1 MKASARAISGLH
13 NKEMEPL
20 DLSIPSRPD
29 TMGAVCA
36 VCGTML
42 HRSAE
47 RFEYGAYSVHRC
59 MPCGSLVTLPL
70 PSFEILQSYYSHFNE
85 GYTAGMG
92 HARYHVE
99 MPKRWRARLR
109 LLKRLGAKGK
119 LLDLG
124 GSNGMFAS
132 IANSSGFSV
141 SVADFIAEPR
151 DLGFTI
157 AVPADLSV
165 RGGVP
170 FPDCAYDV
178 VTLWSCIEHLRDPT
192 ACLQEVFRLSR
203 PGALV
208 AIDTPLVG
216 DICERLF
223 AYRSHWVCP
232 PEHLHLF
239 SDRGLRLA
247 VERAG
252 FDVVLHAPFF
262 ERTVLRWIARRSRNL
277 FLAGLGFATR
287 MLAERYWCECRD
299 RRETAAG
306 DIQFL
311 VARKPGERSRGGR
324 KVPPGLG

>member
-1 MKASARAISGLH
+1 MA
-13 NKEMEPL
+13 PF
-20 DLSIPSRPD
+20 DQPIPSRPGAI
-29 TMGAVCA
+29 GAVCA
-36 VCGTML
+36 GCGATL
-42 HRSAE
+42 DQSAE
-47 RFEYGAYSVHRC
+47 TFEYGDYSVHRC

-70 PSFEILQSYYSHFNE
+70 PSSELLQSYYSGFNE

-92 HARYHVE
+92 PEHYLVE
-99 MPKRWRARLR
+99 MPKRWRARLKR
-109 LLKRLGAKGK
+109 LKRLGAKGR

-124 GSNGMFAS
+124 GSNGMFAA
-132 IANSSGFSV
+132 IANTSGFSV

-170 FPDCAYDV
+170 LPDCAYDV
-178 VTLWSCIEHLRDPT
+178 VTLWSCIEHVRDPT
-192 ACLQEVFRLSR
+192 ACLQEVFRLSQ

-208 AIDTPLVG
+208 GIDTPLVG

-223 AYRSHWVCP
+223 ASRSHWVYP

-239 SDRGLRLA
+239 SVRGLRLA

-262 ERTVLRWIARRSRNL
+262 ERTALRWIARRSRNL

-287 MLAERYWCECRD
+287 ILAERYWRECRN

-311 VARKPGERSRGGR
+311 LARKPG
-324 KVPPGLG
+324 